1 MKFDEQELRRQYA
14 QLSDEALLAT
24 NRDELVE
31 AARKVYDAELEERG
45 LHKAAAAEATEV
57 PGAPATPPGEA
68 LAEAAVYYTVEEA
81 RIARQLLRSAEIPC
95 DIANEPNWA
104 IDGIKLLVPKSMLE
118 DAKAVL
124 NTEMTEEE
132 LAQQAVAAG
141 DPEAV
146 EEAREGTPDE
156 IEEP

>member
-1 MKFDEQELRRQYA
+1 M
-14 QLSDEALLAT
+14 
-24 NRDELVE
+24 
-31 AARKVYDAELEERG
+31 
-45 LHKAAAAEATEV
+45 
-57 PGAPATPPGEA
+57 
-68 LAEAAVYYTVEEA
+68 AEAAIYFSVDEA

-124 NTEMTEEE
+124 STEMSEEE
-132 LAQQAVAAG
+132 LAAQAVAAG
-141 DPEAV
+141 DAEAV
-146 EEAREGTPDE
+146 EEATEDKPDE